1 MEKIRN
7 NLFLYDK
14 MHFEQN
20 NNGDFMARVLFI
32 VGSRRKGNSYHLMK
46 CLSDGLAR
54 VRISTDTIIPG
65 NQKIYLC
72 TGCMDCDKNGIC
84 DFNDD
89 MKSNIDKVKEAEV
102 LIFITPTRWNTMSGD
117 LKIFIDRLNPLYSN
131 KGLRD
136 KRIIT
141 IAIGSKKHD
150 DYSTDGA
157 LTSLGS
163 FIESAEAKVI
173 YSCEFDCCLDFT
185 DVLNQGD
192 KIDRVLQDIIKAI
205 G

>member
-46 CLSDGLAR
+46 YLSDGLAR

-89 MKSNIDKVKEAEV
+89 MKSNIEKVKEAEV

-117 LKIFIDRLNPLYSN
+117 LKIFIDRLNPLYST
-131 KGLRD
+131 KGLRN

-150 DYSTDGA
+150 DY
-157 LTSLGS
+157 
-163 FIESAEAKVI
+163 
-173 YSCEFDCCLDFT
+173 
-185 DVLNQGD
+185 
-192 KIDRVLQDIIKAI
+192 
-205 G
+205 